1 MFAAA
6 GAGSAGIRS
15 GGQALL
21 RALPIEPSGSC
32 AQNGRLRQIGSPRF
46 RGEAKKRKPKN
57 AAAEAKLDSDC

>member
-6 GAGSAGIRS
+6 GAGSAGIRL

-21 RALPIEPSGSC
+21 RALPIEPF
-32 AQNGRLRQIGSPRF
+32 AAPDRVATVPQR
-46 RGEAKKRKPKN
+46 AKKRKPKN